1 MFCTNCGKKIPDD
14 LRFCT
19 FCGTA
24 TRRGASEASDPAP
37 APAPAETP
45 VAPPVE
51 PPAVTPPVE
60 APAPAMLD
68 AAAPE
73 QPRRSK
79 APVIAAVS
87 CAVVILGG
95 AGVAAALTGGFGLLG
110 DKGPAASEVTQ
121 TYEEP
126 DEEPEGES
134 GEQADS
140 EEPSETQTDATKT
153 DAAEPEQVTVE
164 QEEAVTPSSIRVSL
178 SDQADLQAVNIA
190 VTNFTELAFDKGVQ
204 EGSVAYDRSC
214 TDYPRIVNY
223 YREHVLYND
232 TAAYGVESVPASD
245 PMSQKNYTLRVPVER
260 ARTSIARMLGATL
273 SDEQLTFDLNADAGG
288 SDSPDAGAY
297 SYHATVSGGYLYIG
311 IYDGSAEPSLG
322 VAYATNLT
330 DLGDNRYRVDYDVYV
345 PGGYLMPNE
354 IELGWYGLPVSDLV
368 SKIGSEGVDRRGS
381 AVFEVRMDGGTRR
394 FVLEQMSVSTSA

>member
-14 LRFCT
+14 MRFCT
-19 FCGTA
+19 FCGTP
-24 TRRGASEASDPAP
+24 TRRAASEASAP
-37 APAPAETP
+37 ASVETP

-51 PPAVTPPVE
+51 PPAVVPPVE
-60 APAPAMLD
+60 APAPVMSEAS
-68 AAAPE
+68 APE
-73 QPRRSK
+73 RLRRSK
-79 APVIAAVS
+79 VPVIAAVA
-87 CAVVILGG
+87 CAVVALGG
-95 AGVAAALTGGFGLLG
+95 AGAAAALTGGFGLLE
-110 DKGPAASEVTQ
+110 DRGPAATEVTQ

-126 DEEPEGES
+126 EA
-134 GEQADS
+134 EQPDS
-140 EEPSETQTDATKT
+140 DEPSDAQTDATQTDAS
-153 DAAEPEQVTVE
+153 EPEQVTVE
-164 QEEAVTPSSIRVSL
+164 QEEAETPSSIRVSL

-214 TDYPRIVNY
+214 TDYARIVNY
-223 YREHVLYND
+223 YREHVVYND
-232 TAAYGVESVPASD
+232 TSAYGVERVPDSD

-260 ARTSIARMLGATL
+260 ARTSIARMLGVTL

-288 SDSPDAGAY
+288 SDSPDAGAF

-354 IELGWYGLPVSDLV
+354 IELSWYGLPVSDLV
-368 SKIGSEGVDRRGS
+368 SKIGASGVDRRGS

-394 FVLEQMSVSTSA
+394 FVLEQMSVSTSV

>member
-1 MFCTNCGKKIPDD
+1 MFCTNCGRKIPDD
-14 LRFCT
+14 MRFCT
-19 FCGTA
+19 FCGTP
-24 TRRGASEASDPAP
+24 TRRAASEASAP
-37 APAPAETP
+37 ASVETP

-51 PPAVTPPVE
+51 PSAVVPPVE
-60 APAPAMLD
+60 APAPVMSEAS
-68 AAAPE
+68 APE
-73 QPRRSK
+73 RLRRSK
-79 APVIAAVS
+79 VPVIAAVA
-87 CAVVILGG
+87 CAVVALGG
-95 AGVAAALTGGFGLLG
+95 AGVAAALTGGFGLLE
-110 DKGPAASEVTQ
+110 DRGPAATEVTQ

-126 DEEPEGES
+126 EA
-134 GEQADS
+134 EQPDS
-140 EEPSETQTDATKT
+140 DEPSDAQTDATQTDAS
-153 DAAEPEQVTVE
+153 EPEQVTVE
-164 QEEAVTPSSIRVSL
+164 QEEAETPSSIRVSL

-214 TDYPRIVNY
+214 TDYARIVNY
-223 YREHVLYND
+223 YREHVVYND
-232 TAAYGVESVPASD
+232 TSAYGVERVPDSD

-260 ARTSIARMLGATL
+260 ARTSIARMLGVTL

-288 SDSPDAGAY
+288 SDSPDAGAF

-322 VAYATNLT
+322 VACATNLT

-354 IELGWYGLPVSDLV
+354 IELSWYGLPVSDLV
-368 SKIGSEGVDRRGS
+368 SKIGASGVDRRGS

-394 FVLEQMSVSTSA
+394 FVLEQMSVSTSV

>member
-1 MFCTNCGKKIPDD
+1 MFCTNCGKKIPGDM
-14 LRFCT
+14 RFCT
-19 FCGTA
+19 FCGTP
-24 TRRGASEASDPAP
+24 TRRAASEASAP
-37 APAPAETP
+37 ASVETP

-51 PPAVTPPVE
+51 PPAVVPPVE
-60 APAPAMLD
+60 APAPVMSEAS
-68 AAAPE
+68 APE
-73 QPRRSK
+73 RLRRSK
-79 APVIAAVS
+79 VPVIAAVA
-87 CAVVILGG
+87 CAVVALGG
-95 AGVAAALTGGFGLLG
+95 AGVAAALTGGFGLLE
-110 DKGPAASEVTQ
+110 DRGPAATEVTQ

-126 DEEPEGES
+126 EA
-134 GEQADS
+134 EQPDS
-140 EEPSETQTDATKT
+140 DEPSDAQTDSTQTDAS
-153 DAAEPEQVTVE
+153 EPEQVTVE
-164 QEEAVTPSSIRVSL
+164 QEEAETPSSIRVSL

-214 TDYPRIVNY
+214 TDYARIVNY
-223 YREHVLYND
+223 YREHVVYND
-232 TAAYGVESVPASD
+232 TSAYGVERVPDSD

-260 ARTSIARMLGATL
+260 ARTSIARMLGVTL

-288 SDSPDAGAY
+288 SDSPDAGAF

-354 IELGWYGLPVSDLV
+354 IELSWYGLPVSDLV
-368 SKIGSEGVDRRGS
+368 SKIGASGVDRRGS

-394 FVLEQMSVSTSA
+394 FVLEQMSVSTSV

>member
-1 MFCTNCGKKIPDD
+1 MFCTNCGRKIPDD
-14 LRFCT
+14 MRFCT
-19 FCGTA
+19 FCGTP
-24 TRRGASEASDPAP
+24 TRRAASEASAP
-37 APAPAETP
+37 ASVETP

-51 PPAVTPPVE
+51 PPAVVPPVE
-60 APAPAMLD
+60 APAPVMSEAS
-68 AAAPE
+68 APE
-73 QPRRSK
+73 RLRRSK
-79 APVIAAVS
+79 VPVIAAVA
-87 CAVVILGG
+87 CAVVALGG
-95 AGVAAALTGGFGLLG
+95 AGVAAALTGGFGLLE
-110 DKGPAASEVTQ
+110 DRGPAATEVTQ

-126 DEEPEGES
+126 EA
-134 GEQADS
+134 EQPDS
-140 EEPSETQTDATKT
+140 DEPSDAQTDATQTDAS
-153 DAAEPEQVTVE
+153 EPEQVTVE
-164 QEEAVTPSSIRVSL
+164 QEEAETPSSIRVSL

-214 TDYPRIVNY
+214 TDYARIVNY
-223 YREHVLYND
+223 YREHVVYND
-232 TAAYGVESVPASD
+232 TSAYGVERVPDSD

-260 ARTSIARMLGATL
+260 ARTSIARMLGVTL

-288 SDSPDAGAY
+288 SDSPDAGAF

-354 IELGWYGLPVSDLV
+354 IELSWYGLPVSDLV
-368 SKIGSEGVDRRGS
+368 SKIGASGVDRRGS

-394 FVLEQMSVSTSA
+394 FVLEQMSVSTSV

>member
-1 MFCTNCGKKIPDD
+1 MFCTNCGKKIPGDM
-14 LRFCT
+14 RFCT
-19 FCGTA
+19 FCGTP
-24 TRRGASEASDPAP
+24 TRRAASEASAP
-37 APAPAETP
+37 ASVETP

-51 PPAVTPPVE
+51 PPAVVPPVE
-60 APAPAMLD
+60 APAPVMSEAS
-68 AAAPE
+68 APE
-73 QPRRSK
+73 RLRRSK
-79 APVIAAVS
+79 VPVIAAVA
-87 CAVVILGG
+87 CAVVALGG
-95 AGVAAALTGGFGLLG
+95 AGVAAALTGGFGLLE
-110 DKGPAASEVTQ
+110 DRGPAATEVTQ

-126 DEEPEGES
+126 EA
-134 GEQADS
+134 EQPDS
-140 EEPSETQTDATKT
+140 DEPSDAQTDSTQTDAS
-153 DAAEPEQVTVE
+153 EPEQVTVE
-164 QEEAVTPSSIRVSL
+164 QEEAETPSSIRVSL

-214 TDYPRIVNY
+214 TDYARIVNY
-223 YREHVLYND
+223 YREHVVYND
-232 TAAYGVESVPASD
+232 TSAYGVERVPDSD

-260 ARTSIARMLGATL
+260 ARTSIARMLGVTL

-288 SDSPDAGAY
+288 SDSPDVGAF

-354 IELGWYGLPVSDLV
+354 IELSWYGLPVSDLV
-368 SKIGSEGVDRRGS
+368 SKIGASGVDRRGS

-394 FVLEQMSVSTSA
+394 FVLEQMSVSTSV

>member
-14 LRFCT
+14 MRFCT
-19 FCGTA
+19 FCGTP
-24 TRRGASEASDPAP
+24 TRRAASEASAP
-37 APAPAETP
+37 ASVETP

-51 PPAVTPPVE
+51 PPAVVPPVE
-60 APAPAMLD
+60 APAPVMSEAS
-68 AAAPE
+68 APE
-73 QPRRSK
+73 RLRRSK
-79 APVIAAVS
+79 VPVIAAVA
-87 CAVVILGG
+87 CAVVALGG
-95 AGVAAALTGGFGLLG
+95 AGVAAALTGGFGLLE
-110 DKGPAASEVTQ
+110 DRGPAATEVTQ

-126 DEEPEGES
+126 EA
-134 GEQADS
+134 EQPDS
-140 EEPSETQTDATKT
+140 DEPSDAQTDATQTDAS
-153 DAAEPEQVTVE
+153 EPEQVTVE
-164 QEEAVTPSSIRVSL
+164 QEEAETPSSIRVSL

-214 TDYPRIVNY
+214 TDYARIVNY
-223 YREHVLYND
+223 YREHVVYND
-232 TAAYGVESVPASD
+232 TSAYGVERVPDSD

-260 ARTSIARMLGATL
+260 VRTSIARMLGVTL

-288 SDSPDAGAY
+288 SDSPDAGAF

-354 IELGWYGLPVSDLV
+354 IELSWYGLPVSDLV
-368 SKIGSEGVDRRGS
+368 SKIGASGVDRRGS

-394 FVLEQMSVSTSA
+394 FVLEQMSVSTSV

>member
-1 MFCTNCGKKIPDD
+1 MFCTNCGKKIPDNM
-14 LRFCT
+14 RFCT
-19 FCGTA
+19 FCGTP
-24 TRRGASEASDPAP
+24 TRRAASEASAP
-37 APAPAETP
+37 ASVETP

-51 PPAVTPPVE
+51 PSAVVPPVE
-60 APAPAMLD
+60 APAPVMSEAS
-68 AAAPE
+68 APE
-73 QPRRSK
+73 RPRRSK
-79 APVIAAVS
+79 APVIAAVA
-87 CAVVILGG
+87 CAVVALGG

-110 DKGPAASEVTQ
+110 DKGPAATEVTQ

-126 DEEPEGES
+126 EA
-134 GEQADS
+134 EQPDS
-140 EEPSETQTDATKT
+140 EKPSETQTDATQT
-153 DAAEPEQVTVE
+153 DASEPEQVTVE
-164 QEEAVTPSSIRVSL
+164 QEEAETPSSIRVSL

-214 TDYPRIVNY
+214 TDYARIVNY
-223 YREHVLYND
+223 YREHVVYND
-232 TAAYGVESVPASD
+232 MSAYGVERVPDSD

-260 ARTSIARMLGATL
+260 ARTSIARMLGVTL

-288 SDSPDAGAY
+288 SDSPDAGAF

-354 IELGWYGLPVSDLV
+354 IELSWYGLPVSDLV
-368 SKIGSEGVDRRGS
+368 SKIGASGVDRRGS

>member
-14 LRFCT
+14 MRFCT
-19 FCGTA
+19 FCGTP
-24 TRRGASEASDPAP
+24 TRRAASEASAP
-37 APAPAETP
+37 ASVETP

-51 PPAVTPPVE
+51 PPAVVPPVE
-60 APAPAMLD
+60 APAPVMSEAS
-68 AAAPE
+68 APE
-73 QPRRSK
+73 RLRRSK
-79 APVIAAVS
+79 VPVIAAVA
-87 CAVVILGG
+87 CAVVALGG
-95 AGVAAALTGGFGLLG
+95 AGVAAALTGGFGLLE
-110 DKGPAASEVTQ
+110 DRGPAATEVTQ

-126 DEEPEGES
+126 EA
-134 GEQADS
+134 EQPDS
-140 EEPSETQTDATKT
+140 DEPSDAQTDAS
-153 DAAEPEQVTVE
+153 EPEQVTVE
-164 QEEAVTPSSIRVSL
+164 QEEAETPSSIRVSL

-214 TDYPRIVNY
+214 TDYARIVNY
-223 YREHVLYND
+223 YREHVVYND
-232 TAAYGVESVPASD
+232 TSAYGVERVPDSD

-260 ARTSIARMLGATL
+260 ARTSIARMLGVTL

-288 SDSPDAGAY
+288 SDSPDAGAF

-354 IELGWYGLPVSDLV
+354 IELSWYGLPVSDLV
-368 SKIGSEGVDRRGS
+368 SKIGASGVDRRGS

-394 FVLEQMSVSTSA
+394 FVLEQMSVSTSV

>member
-1 MFCTNCGKKIPDD
+1 MFCTNCGRKIPDD
-14 LRFCT
+14 MRFCT
-19 FCGTA
+19 FCGTP
-24 TRRGASEASDPAP
+24 TRRAASEASAP
-37 APAPAETP
+37 ASVETP

-51 PPAVTPPVE
+51 PPAVVPPVE
-60 APAPAMLD
+60 APAPVMSEAS
-68 AAAPE
+68 APE
-73 QPRRSK
+73 RLRRSK
-79 APVIAAVS
+79 VPVIAAVA
-87 CAVVILGG
+87 CAVVALGG
-95 AGVAAALTGGFGLLG
+95 AGVAAALTGGFGLLE
-110 DKGPAASEVTQ
+110 DRGPAATEVTQ

-126 DEEPEGES
+126 EA
-134 GEQADS
+134 EQPDS
-140 EEPSETQTDATKT
+140 DEPSDAQTDATQTDAS
-153 DAAEPEQVTVE
+153 EPEQVTVE
-164 QEEAVTPSSIRVSL
+164 QEEAETPSSIRVSL

-214 TDYPRIVNY
+214 TDYARIVNY
-223 YREHVLYND
+223 YREHVVYND
-232 TAAYGVESVPASD
+232 TSAYGVERVPDSD

-260 ARTSIARMLGATL
+260 ARTSIARMLGVTL

-288 SDSPDAGAY
+288 SDSPDAGAF

-322 VAYATNLT
+322 VACATNLT

-354 IELGWYGLPVSDLV
+354 IELSWYGLPVSDLV
-368 SKIGSEGVDRRGS
+368 SKIGASGVDRRGS

-394 FVLEQMSVSTSA
+394 FVLEQMSVSTSV

>member
-14 LRFCT
+14 MRFCT
-19 FCGTA
+19 FCGTP
-24 TRRGASEASDPAP
+24 TRRAASEASAP
-37 APAPAETP
+37 ASVETP

-51 PPAVTPPVE
+51 PPAVVPPVE
-60 APAPAMLD
+60 APAPVMSEAS
-68 AAAPE
+68 APE
-73 QPRRSK
+73 RLRRSK
-79 APVIAAVS
+79 VPVIAAVAF
-87 CAVVILGG
+87 AVVALGG
-95 AGVAAALTGGFGLLG
+95 AGVAAALTGGFGLLE
-110 DKGPAASEVTQ
+110 DRGPAATEVTQ

-126 DEEPEGES
+126 EA
-134 GEQADS
+134 EQPDS
-140 EEPSETQTDATKT
+140 DEPSDAQTDATQTDAS
-153 DAAEPEQVTVE
+153 EPEQVTVE
-164 QEEAVTPSSIRVSL
+164 QEEAETPSSIRVSL

-214 TDYPRIVNY
+214 TDYARIVNY
-223 YREHVLYND
+223 YREHVVYND
-232 TAAYGVESVPASD
+232 TSAYGVERVPDSD

-260 ARTSIARMLGATL
+260 ARTSIARMLGVTL

-288 SDSPDAGAY
+288 SDSPDAGAF

-354 IELGWYGLPVSDLV
+354 IELSWYGLPVSDLV
-368 SKIGSEGVDRRGS
+368 SKIGASGVDRRGS

-394 FVLEQMSVSTSA
+394 FVLEQMSVSTSV

>member
-14 LRFCT
+14 MRFCT
-19 FCGTA
+19 FCGTP
-24 TRRGASEASDPAP
+24 TRRAASEASAP
-37 APAPAETP
+37 AFVETP

-51 PPAVTPPVE
+51 PPAVVPPVE
-60 APAPAMLD
+60 APAPVMSEAS
-68 AAAPE
+68 APE
-73 QPRRSK
+73 RLRRSK
-79 APVIAAVS
+79 VPVIAAVA
-87 CAVVILGG
+87 CAVVALGG
-95 AGVAAALTGGFGLLG
+95 AGVAAALTGGFGLLE
-110 DKGPAASEVTQ
+110 DRGPAATEVTQ

-126 DEEPEGES
+126 EA
-134 GEQADS
+134 EQPDS
-140 EEPSETQTDATKT
+140 DEPSDAQTDATQTDAS
-153 DAAEPEQVTVE
+153 EPEQVTVE
-164 QEEAVTPSSIRVSL
+164 QEEAETPSSIRVSL

-214 TDYPRIVNY
+214 TDYARIVNY
-223 YREHVLYND
+223 YREHVVYND
-232 TAAYGVESVPASD
+232 TSAYGVERVPDSD

-260 ARTSIARMLGATL
+260 ARTSIARMLGVTL

-288 SDSPDAGAY
+288 SDSPDAGAF

-354 IELGWYGLPVSDLV
+354 IELSWYGLPVSDLV
-368 SKIGSEGVDRRGS
+368 SKIGASGVDRRGS

-394 FVLEQMSVSTSA
+394 FVLEQMSVSTSV

>member
-1 MFCTNCGKKIPDD
+1 MFCTNCGKKIPDNM
-14 LRFCT
+14 RFCT
-19 FCGTA
+19 FCGTP
-24 TRRGASEASDPAP
+24 TRRAASEASAP
-37 APAPAETP
+37 ASVETP

-51 PPAVTPPVE
+51 PPAVVPPVE
-60 APAPAMLD
+60 APAPVMSEAS
-68 AAAPE
+68 APE
-73 QPRRSK
+73 RLRRSK
-79 APVIAAVS
+79 VPVIAAVA
-87 CAVVILGG
+87 CAVVALGG

-110 DKGPAASEVTQ
+110 DKGPAATEVTQ

-126 DEEPEGES
+126 EA
-134 GEQADS
+134 EQPDS
-140 EEPSETQTDATKT
+140 EKPSETQTDATQT
-153 DAAEPEQVTVE
+153 DASEPEQVTVE
-164 QEEAVTPSSIRVSL
+164 QEEAETPSSIRVSL

-214 TDYPRIVNY
+214 TDYARIVNY
-223 YREHVLYND
+223 YREHVVYND
-232 TAAYGVESVPASD
+232 MSAYGVERVPDSD

-260 ARTSIARMLGATL
+260 ARTSIARMLGVTL

-288 SDSPDAGAY
+288 SDSPDAGAF

-354 IELGWYGLPVSDLV
+354 IELSWYGLPVSDLV
-368 SKIGSEGVDRRGS
+368 SKIGASGVDRRGS
-381 AVFEVRMDGGTRR
+381 AVFEIRMDGGTRR

>member
-14 LRFCT
+14 MRFCT
-19 FCGTA
+19 FCGTP
-24 TRRGASEASDPAP
+24 TRRAASEASAP
-37 APAPAETP
+37 ASVETP

-51 PPAVTPPVE
+51 PPAVVPPVE
-60 APAPAMLD
+60 APAPVMSEAS
-68 AAAPE
+68 APE
-73 QPRRSK
+73 RLRRSK
-79 APVIAAVS
+79 VPVIAAVA
-87 CAVVILGG
+87 CAVVALGG
-95 AGVAAALTGGFGLLG
+95 AGVAAALTGGFGLLE
-110 DKGPAASEVTQ
+110 DRGPAATEVTQ

-126 DEEPEGES
+126 EA
-134 GEQADS
+134 EQPDS
-140 EEPSETQTDATKT
+140 DEPSDAQTDATQTDAS
-153 DAAEPEQVTVE
+153 EPEQVTVE
-164 QEEAVTPSSIRVSL
+164 QEEAETPSSIRVSL

-214 TDYPRIVNY
+214 TDYARIVNY
-223 YREHVLYND
+223 YREHVVYND
-232 TAAYGVESVPASD
+232 TSAYGVERVPDSD

-260 ARTSIARMLGATL
+260 ARTSIARMLGVTL

-288 SDSPDAGAY
+288 SDSPDAGAF

-322 VAYATNLT
+322 VACATNLT

-354 IELGWYGLPVSDLV
+354 IELSWYGLPVSDLV
-368 SKIGSEGVDRRGS
+368 SKIGASGVDRRGS

-394 FVLEQMSVSTSA
+394 FVLEQMSVSTSV

>member
-14 LRFCT
+14 MRFCT
-19 FCGTA
+19 FCGTP
-24 TRRGASEASDPAP
+24 TRRAASEASAP
-37 APAPAETP
+37 ASVETP

-51 PPAVTPPVE
+51 PLTVVPPVE
-60 APAPAMLD
+60 APAPVMSEAS
-68 AAAPE
+68 APE
-73 QPRRSK
+73 RLRRSK
-79 APVIAAVS
+79 VPVIAAVA
-87 CAVVILGG
+87 CAVVALGG

-110 DKGPAASEVTQ
+110 DKGPAATEITQ

-126 DEEPEGES
+126 EEESEPDEPS
-134 GEQADS
+134 GAQAD
-140 EEPSETQTDATKT
+140 EAQTDATQTDAS
-153 DAAEPEQVTVE
+153 EPEQVTVE

-178 SDQADLQAVNIA
+178 SDQTDLQAVNIA
-190 VTNFTELAFDKGVQ
+190 VTNFTELAFDKEVQ
-204 EGSVAYDRSC
+204 EGSVAFDRSC
-214 TDYPRIVNY
+214 SDYARIVNY

-232 TAAYGVESVPASD
+232 SAAYGVEGVPDSD

-260 ARTSIARMLGATL
+260 ARTSIARMLGVTL

-288 SDSPDAGAY
+288 SDGPEAV
-297 SYHATVSGGYLYIG
+297 SYFCHATVSGGYLYIG

-354 IELGWYGLPVSDLV
+354 IELSWYGLPVSDLI
-368 SKIGSEGVDRRGS
+368 SRIGASGVDRRGS
-381 AVFEVRMDGGTRR
+381 AVFEVSMDGGTRR
-394 FVLEQMSVSTSA
+394 FILEQMSVSTSA

>member
-14 LRFCT
+14 MRFCT
-19 FCGTA
+19 FCGTP
-24 TRRGASEASDPAP
+24 TRRAASEASAP
-37 APAPAETP
+37 ASVETP

-51 PPAVTPPVE
+51 PPAVVPPVE
-60 APAPAMLD
+60 APAPVMSEAS
-68 AAAPE
+68 APE
-73 QPRRSK
+73 RLRRSK
-79 APVIAAVS
+79 VPVIAAVA
-87 CAVVILGG
+87 CAVVALGG
-95 AGVAAALTGGFGLLG
+95 AGVAAALTGGFGLLE
-110 DKGPAASEVTQ
+110 DRGPAATEVTQ

-126 DEEPEGES
+126 EA
-134 GEQADS
+134 EQPDS
-140 EEPSETQTDATKT
+140 DEPSDAQTDATQTDAS
-153 DAAEPEQVTVE
+153 EPEQVTVE
-164 QEEAVTPSSIRVSL
+164 QEEAETPSSIRVSL

-214 TDYPRIVNY
+214 TDYARIVNY
-223 YREHVLYND
+223 YREHVVYND
-232 TAAYGVESVPASD
+232 TSAYGVERVPDSD

-260 ARTSIARMLGATL
+260 ARTSIARMLGVTL

-288 SDSPDAGAY
+288 SDSPDAGAF

-354 IELGWYGLPVSDLV
+354 IELSWYGLPVSDLV
-368 SKIGSEGVDRRGS
+368 SKIGASGVDRRGS

-394 FVLEQMSVSTSA
+394 FVLEQMSVSTSV

>member
-1 MFCTNCGKKIPDD
+1 MFCTNCGKKIPDNM
-14 LRFCT
+14 RFCT
-19 FCGTA
+19 FCGTP
-24 TRRGASEASDPAP
+24 TRRAASEASAP
-37 APAPAETP
+37 ASVETP

-51 PPAVTPPVE
+51 PSAVVPPVE
-60 APAPAMLD
+60 APAPVMSEAS
-68 AAAPE
+68 APE
-73 QPRRSK
+73 RLRRSK
-79 APVIAAVS
+79 VPVIAAVA
-87 CAVVILGG
+87 CAVVALGG

-110 DKGPAASEVTQ
+110 DKGPAATEVTQ

-126 DEEPEGES
+126 EA
-134 GEQADS
+134 EQPDS
-140 EEPSETQTDATKT
+140 DEPSDAQTDAS
-153 DAAEPEQVTVE
+153 EPEQVTVE
-164 QEEAVTPSSIRVSL
+164 QEEAETPSSIRVSL

-214 TDYPRIVNY
+214 TDYARIVNY
-223 YREHVLYND
+223 YREHVVYND
-232 TAAYGVESVPASD
+232 TSAYGVERVPDSD

-260 ARTSIARMLGATL
+260 ARTSIARMLGVTL

-288 SDSPDAGAY
+288 SDSPDAGAF

-354 IELGWYGLPVSDLV
+354 IELSWYGLPVSDLV
-368 SKIGSEGVDRRGS
+368 SKIGASGVDRRGS

-394 FVLEQMSVSTSA
+394 FVLEQMSVSTSV

>member
-1 MFCTNCGKKIPDD
+1 MFCTNCGKEIPDGT
-14 LRFCT
+14 RFCT
-19 FCGTA
+19 FCGTPM
-24 TRRGASEASDPAP
+24 TRSASEPVTPSLAEAP
-37 APAPAETP
+37 A
-45 VAPPVE
+45 V
-51 PPAVTPPVE
+51 PPVE
-60 APAPAMLD
+60 APAPAVPEGS
-68 AAAPE
+68 APE
-73 QPRRSK
+73 RPRRSK

-87 CAVVILGG
+87 CAVVALGG

-110 DKGPAASEVTQ
+110 DKGPAATEVTQ

-126 DEEPEGES
+126 EEESEPDEPS
-134 GEQADS
+134 GAQAD
-140 EEPSETQTDATKT
+140 EAQTDATQTDAS
-153 DAAEPEQVTVE
+153 EPEQVTVE
-164 QEEAVTPSSIRVSL
+164 QEEAETPSSIRVSL

-214 TDYPRIVNY
+214 TDYARIVNY
-223 YREHVLYND
+223 YREHVVYND
-232 TAAYGVESVPASD
+232 TSAYGVERVPDSD

-260 ARTSIARMLGATL
+260 ARTSIARMLGVTL
-273 SDEQLTFDLNADAGG
+273 SDEQLAFDLNADAGG
-288 SDSPDAGAY
+288 SDSPDAGAF

-322 VAYATNLT
+322 VACATNLT

-354 IELGWYGLPVSDLV
+354 IELSWYGLPVSDLV
-368 SKIGSEGVDRRGS
+368 SKIGASGVDRRGS

-394 FVLEQMSVSTSA
+394 FVLEQMSVSTSV

>member
-1 MFCTNCGKKIPDD
+1 MFCTNCGKKIPGNM
-14 LRFCT
+14 RFCT
-19 FCGTA
+19 FCGTP
-24 TRRGASEASDPAP
+24 TRRAASV
-37 APAPAETP
+37 ETP

-51 PPAVTPPVE
+51 PPAVVPPVE
-60 APAPAMLD
+60 APAPVMSEAS
-68 AAAPE
+68 APE
-73 QPRRSK
+73 RLRRSK
-79 APVIAAVS
+79 VPVIAAVA
-87 CAVVILGG
+87 CAVVALGG

-110 DKGPAASEVTQ
+110 DKGPAATEVTQ

-126 DEEPEGES
+126 EEESEPDEPS
-134 GEQADS
+134 GAQAD
-140 EEPSETQTDATKT
+140 EAQT
-153 DAAEPEQVTVE
+153 DAAEPVQVTVE
-164 QEEAVTPSSIRVSL
+164 QEEAETPSSIRVSL

-214 TDYPRIVNY
+214 TDYERIVNY

-232 TAAYGVESVPASD
+232 SAAYGVEGVPDSD

-260 ARTSIARMLGATL
+260 ARTSISRMLGVTL
-273 SDEQLTFDLNADAGG
+273 SDEQLTFDANADAGG
-288 SDSPDAGAY
+288 SDSPDAV
-297 SYHATVSGGYLYIG
+297 SYFCHATVSGGYLYIG

-345 PGGYLMPNE
+345 PSGYLMPNV
-354 IELGWYGLPVSDLV
+354 IELSWYGLPVSDLV
-368 SKIGSEGVDRRGS
+368 SKIGASGVDRRGS

>member
-14 LRFCT
+14 MRFCT
-19 FCGTA
+19 FCGTP
-24 TRRGASEASDPAP
+24 TRRAASEASAP
-37 APAPAETP
+37 ASVETP

-51 PPAVTPPVE
+51 PPAVVPPVE
-60 APAPAMLD
+60 APAPVMSETS
-68 AAAPE
+68 APE
-73 QPRRSK
+73 RLRRSK
-79 APVIAAVS
+79 VPVIAAVA
-87 CAVVILGG
+87 CAVVALGG
-95 AGVAAALTGGFGLLG
+95 AGVAAALTGGFGLLE
-110 DKGPAASEVTQ
+110 DRGPAATEVTQ

-126 DEEPEGES
+126 EA
-134 GEQADS
+134 EQPDS
-140 EEPSETQTDATKT
+140 DEPSDAQTDAS
-153 DAAEPEQVTVE
+153 EPEQVTVE
-164 QEEAVTPSSIRVSL
+164 QEEAETPSSIRVSL

-214 TDYPRIVNY
+214 TDYARIVNY
-223 YREHVLYND
+223 YREHVVYND
-232 TAAYGVESVPASD
+232 TSAYGVERVPDSD

-260 ARTSIARMLGATL
+260 ARTSIARMLGVTL

-288 SDSPDAGAY
+288 SDSPDAGAF

-354 IELGWYGLPVSDLV
+354 IELSWYGLPVSDLV
-368 SKIGSEGVDRRGS
+368 SKIGASGVDRRGS

-394 FVLEQMSVSTSA
+394 FVLEQMSVSTSV

>member
-1 MFCTNCGKKIPDD
+1 MFCTNCGKKIPDNM
-14 LRFCT
+14 RFCT
-19 FCGTA
+19 FCGTP
-24 TRRGASEASDPAP
+24 TRRAASEASAP
-37 APAPAETP
+37 ASVETP

-51 PPAVTPPVE
+51 PPAVVPPVE
-60 APAPAMLD
+60 APAPVMSEAS
-68 AAAPE
+68 APE
-73 QPRRSK
+73 RLRRSK
-79 APVIAAVS
+79 VPVIAAVA
-87 CAVVILGG
+87 CAVVALGG

-110 DKGPAASEVTQ
+110 DKGPAATEVTQ

-126 DEEPEGES
+126 EA
-134 GEQADS
+134 EQPDS
-140 EEPSETQTDATKT
+140 EKPSETQTDATQT
-153 DAAEPEQVTVE
+153 DASEPEQVTVE
-164 QEEAVTPSSIRVSL
+164 QEEAETPSSIRVSL

-214 TDYPRIVNY
+214 TDYARIVNY
-223 YREHVLYND
+223 YREHVVYND
-232 TAAYGVESVPASD
+232 MSAYGVERVPDSD

-260 ARTSIARMLGATL
+260 ARTSIARMLGVTL

-288 SDSPDAGAY
+288 SDSPDAGAF

-354 IELGWYGLPVSDLV
+354 IELSWYGLPVSDLV
-368 SKIGSEGVDRRGS
+368 SKIGVSGVDRRGS
-381 AVFEVRMDGGTRR
+381 AVFEIRMDGGTRR

>member
-14 LRFCT
+14 MRFCT
-19 FCGTA
+19 FCGTP
-24 TRRGASEASDPAP
+24 TRRAASEASAP
-37 APAPAETP
+37 ASVETP

-51 PPAVTPPVE
+51 PPAVVPPVE
-60 APAPAMLD
+60 APAPVMSEAS
-68 AAAPE
+68 APE
-73 QPRRSK
+73 RLRRSK
-79 APVIAAVS
+79 VPVIAAVA
-87 CAVVILGG
+87 CAVVALGG
-95 AGVAAALTGGFGLLG
+95 AGVAAALTGGFGLLE
-110 DKGPAASEVTQ
+110 DRGPAATEVTQ

-126 DEEPEGES
+126 EA
-134 GEQADS
+134 EQPDS
-140 EEPSETQTDATKT
+140 DEPSDAQTDATQTDAS
-153 DAAEPEQVTVE
+153 EPEQVTVE
-164 QEEAVTPSSIRVSL
+164 QEEAETPSSIRVSL

-214 TDYPRIVNY
+214 TDYARIVNY
-223 YREHVLYND
+223 YREHVVYND
-232 TAAYGVESVPASD
+232 TSAYGVERVPDSD

-260 ARTSIARMLGATL
+260 ARTSIARMLGVTL

-288 SDSPDAGAY
+288 SDSPDAGAF

-354 IELGWYGLPVSDLV
+354 IELSWYGLPVSDLV
-368 SKIGSEGVDRRGS
+368 SKIGASGVDRRGS

-394 FVLEQMSVSTSA
+394 FVLGQMSVSTSV

>member
-14 LRFCT
+14 MRFCT
-19 FCGTA
+19 FCGTP
-24 TRRGASEASDPAP
+24 TRRAASEASAP
-37 APAPAETP
+37 AFVETP

-51 PPAVTPPVE
+51 PPAVVPPVE
-60 APAPAMLD
+60 APAPVMSEAS
-68 AAAPE
+68 APE
-73 QPRRSK
+73 RLRRSK
-79 APVIAAVS
+79 VPVIAAVA
-87 CAVVILGG
+87 CAVVALGG
-95 AGVAAALTGGFGLLG
+95 AGVAAALTGGFGLLE
-110 DKGPAASEVTQ
+110 DRGPAATEVTQ

-126 DEEPEGES
+126 EA
-134 GEQADS
+134 EQPDS
-140 EEPSETQTDATKT
+140 DEPSDAQTDATQTDAS
-153 DAAEPEQVTVE
+153 EPEQVTVE
-164 QEEAVTPSSIRVSL
+164 QEEAETPSSIRVSL

-214 TDYPRIVNY
+214 TDYARIVNY
-223 YREHVLYND
+223 YREHVVYND
-232 TAAYGVESVPASD
+232 TSAYGVERVPDSD

-260 ARTSIARMLGATL
+260 ARTSIARMLGVTL

-288 SDSPDAGAY
+288 SDSPDAGAF

-354 IELGWYGLPVSDLV
+354 IELSWYGLPVSDLV
-368 SKIGSEGVDRRGS
+368 SKIGASGVDRRGS

-394 FVLEQMSVSTSA
+394 FVLGQMSVSTSV

>member
-14 LRFCT
+14 MRFCT
-19 FCGTA
+19 FCGTP
-24 TRRGASEASDPAP
+24 TRRAASEASAP
-37 APAPAETP
+37 ASVETP

-51 PPAVTPPVE
+51 PPAVVPPVE
-60 APAPAMLD
+60 APAPVMSEAS
-68 AAAPE
+68 APE
-73 QPRRSK
+73 RPRRSK
-79 APVIAAVS
+79 VPVIAAVA
-87 CAVVILGG
+87 CAVVALGG
-95 AGVAAALTGGFGLLG
+95 AGVAAALTGGFGLLE
-110 DKGPAASEVTQ
+110 DRGPAATEVTQ

-126 DEEPEGES
+126 EA
-134 GEQADS
+134 EQPDS
-140 EEPSETQTDATKT
+140 DEPSDAQTDATQTDAS
-153 DAAEPEQVTVE
+153 EPEQVTVE
-164 QEEAVTPSSIRVSL
+164 QEEAETPSSIRVSL

-214 TDYPRIVNY
+214 TDYARIVNY
-223 YREHVLYND
+223 YREHVVYND
-232 TAAYGVESVPASD
+232 TSAYGVERVPDSD

-260 ARTSIARMLGATL
+260 ARTSIARMLGVTL

-288 SDSPDAGAY
+288 SDSPDAGAF

-354 IELGWYGLPVSDLV
+354 IELSWYGLPVSDLV
-368 SKIGSEGVDRRGS
+368 SKIGASGVDRRGS

-394 FVLEQMSVSTSA
+394 FVLEQMSVSTSV